1 VSGRVLAGLGVLKR
15 EQDRDAIRRCVDY
28 LKRVQQADGSY
39 WGRWGTNYIYGTWS
53 VLAGLALVGEDL
65 SQPWIRKSID
75 WLKSKQH
82 ADGGW
87 GETNDSFEKPEL
99 RGSNGGV
106 STAHTTAWAL
116 LGLMA
121 VGEHQSEAVRRGVEW
136 LVEDQQEPGEQNAGL
151 WYHPSYNAPGFPR
164 VFYLKYHGYTAYF
177 PLWALTRY
185 RQLRTPKP

>member
-1 VSGRVLAGLGVLKR
+1 VLNR
-15 EQDRDAIRRCVDY
+15 EQDRDAIRRCVVY
-28 LKRVQQADGSY
+28 LRQVQQPDGSF
-39 WGRWGTNYIYGTWS
+39 WGRWGTNFIYGTWS

-65 SQPWIRKSID
+65 SQPWIRKAID
-75 WLKSKQH
+75 YLKAKQH

-87 GETNDSFEKPEL
+87 GETNDSYEKPEL
-99 RGSNGGV
+99 SGSNGGV

-116 LGLMA
+116 LGLLA
-121 VGEHQSEAVRRGVEW
+121 VGEQDSRAVDRGIRW
-136 LVEDQQEPGEQNAGL
+136 LLQNQQKTGEHLEGL

-185 RQLRTPKP
+185 RQLTAAKA